1 MRAEKQQQ
9 QAAKRQ
15 QVVGHD
21 EVLNALDVADA
32 RYHDAGK
39 HVEAQQA
46 RQAQEEKQDAV
57 DRAGLLTRRAPLV
70 HREAHDVLEDGH
82 NGAERGKAHEQE
94 EKRAPKLAEWH
105 LLKNAGKRDEHQARA
120 AARLDAKG
128 EASGEDDEAG
138 HERDEGIDAG
148 DAYGLAR
155 KRAVLAQVAAENQHA
170 ARTDGQR
177 EERLAHGG
185 VHGVHG
191 VAQTL
196 AEELVKVR
204 QQVESETVHAAGQ
217 GDRAHAQHEHDDEQ
231 RAHHDLRDA
240 LHTLLQAQAANE
252 HAEHHDDGHVHE
264 HLAGVGEQGVEDL
277 AALFRC
283 DARELPGCAL
293 HHEGEHPAGNG
304 GVEHHEQVVADQAK
318 PLDAVP
324 LSTLGLER
332 VVAAGDALLAGAAG
346 GELHHQNRQAEDEK
360 EHQVHEDERAAT
372 VLTGDI
378 GEAPDVAQADG
389 AACAHQD
396 EAEPRGELLALG
408 DGGVFFHSWSPLRA
422 WAPLD

>member
-9 QAAKRQ
+9 QAAEGQ

-32 RYHDAGK
+32 GHHDAGK
-39 HVEAQQA
+39 HVEAQQT
-46 RQAQEEKQDAV
+46 RQAQEEKQNAI
-57 DRAGLLTRRAPLV
+57 DRAGLLAGRAPLV

-82 NGAERGKAHEQE
+82 HGAKRGKAHEQE

-105 LLKNAGKRDEHQARA
+105 LLENAGKRDEHQARA

-128 EASGEDDEAG
+128 EASGEDDETG
-138 HERDEGIDAG
+138 HEGDEGIDAG
-148 DAYGLAR
+148 NAHGLAR

-196 AEELVKVR
+196 AEELVKVG
-204 QQVESETVHAAGQ
+204 QQVEGEAVHAAGQ

-240 LHTLLQAQAANE
+240 LHAFLQAQAANK
-252 HAEHHDDGHVHE
+252 HAQYYNDGHVHE
-264 HLAGVGEQGVEDL
+264 HLTGTGEQRVEDL
-277 AALFRC
+277 AALFRR

-304 GVEHHEQVVADQAK
+304 GVEHHEQVVTDQAE

-324 LSTLGLER
+324 FGALGLER
-332 VVAAGDALLAGAAG
+332 VVAAGDALLAGATG
-346 GELHHQNRQAEDEK
+346 GELHHQDRQAEDEK
-360 EHQVHEDERAAT
+360 EHQVHKDERAAT

-396 EAEPRGELLALG
+396 EAEPRGEFLAFG
-408 DGGVFFHSWSPLRA
+408 GGGGVFHSWSPLRA